1 MTLAPVGRSV
11 VDRKMKTEDEEDER
25 RRRRRRHLTR
35 VRERPTDICAS
46 FENGGWETRVE
57 KKFFTAKKVFL
68 SEKLLLLRQTRNV

>member
-1 MTLAPVGRSV
+1 MLGIRTRGCMTVGADVTTELWRPPRSNLFMTLAPVGRSV

-46 FENGGWETRVE
+46 FENGG
-57 KKFFTAKKVFL
+57 
-68 SEKLLLLRQTRNV
+68 